1 MTYCQRR
8 AVPSCTLRYLTI
20 RFGGLGVGT
29 HGQWAKALVPPV
41 TLGPGPLAS
50 TLPSP
55 LLRSSSLHL
64 PSTPWF
70 CDLIPNFTLPSP
82 LCPPPTTPRPHHGR
96 PVARGLSCPFCEAVL
111 FSILCPLFC
120 LPFTT
125 CLGVASVDLLP
136 ARIHRHIQHNCAPTV
151 HFEPSRRRRRRR
163 RRLLPAS
170 PRIVCII
177 TRRVVPP
184 SSPRTLHRRLEPR
197 DCRTVIQ
204 RL

>member
-1 MTYCQRR
+1 MTHCQRR

-29 HGQWAKALVPPV
+29 HGQWAKALVPPWALALWLRPSRLLSFAPLPSISLPR
-41 TLGPGPLAS
+41 LGFATSSPTS
-50 TLPSP
+50 PSP
-55 LLRSSSLHL
+55 L
-64 PSTPWF
+64 
-70 CDLIPNFTLPSP
+70 

-111 FSILCPLFC
+111 FSILCPRFC

-163 RRLLPAS
+163 RRRLLLLPAS